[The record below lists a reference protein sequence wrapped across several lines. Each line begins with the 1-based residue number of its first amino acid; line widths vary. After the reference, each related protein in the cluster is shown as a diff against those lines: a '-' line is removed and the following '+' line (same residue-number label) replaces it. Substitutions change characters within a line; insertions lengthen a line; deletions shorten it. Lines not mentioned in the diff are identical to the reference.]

1 MRRAGRPPSELVT
14 VVVALLGARSAASL
28 LGWARTRSPGAVRPI
43 ATRWRHASVV
53 LACAVAAAC
62 WDGPTSTLEPI
73 PVVSLTLVEGDSLQV
88 ASVTITTPGDSV
100 VPVLAVPVAAGSVD
114 LEIEDDS
121 GQVWSLAPTTTL
133 GKFTAA
139 MSPRRGARYQLRGSV
154 TGRAIAVDTRAPTV
168 FALTTPAADTI
179 TAADTAACNG
189 HHPGLCVPYAVVA
202 EDGLAVTFAVTNSA
216 HEREYVF
223 ADQGQ
228 VYWITRS
235 DDVRDLFA
243 IARVS
248 AGRPEARWLGNRR
261 EVLVTFGVN
270 LVVRR
275 KLYIP

>member
-1 MRRAGRPPSELVT
+1 M
-14 VVVALLGARSAASL
+14 
-28 LGWARTRSPGAVRPI
+28 
-43 ATRWRHASVV
+43 
-53 LACAVAAAC
+53 
-62 WDGPTSTLEPI
+62 
-73 PVVSLTLVEGDSLQV
+73 SLTLVEGDSVQV

-100 VPVLAVPVAAGSVD
+100 VPDRGVPVPAGSVQ

-121 GQVWSLAPTTTL
+121 GQVWPLAPTTTL

-154 TGRAIAVDTRAPTV
+154 MGRAIAVETRAPTV
-168 FALTTPAADTI
+168 FALTTPEADTI
-179 TAADTAACNG
+179 TAADTAPCAG
-189 HHPGLCVPYAVVA
+189 SYGGVCVPYAVDA
-202 EDGLAVTFAVTNSA
+202 EDGLAVIFTVTNGA

-228 VYWITRS
+228 IHWITRS

-243 IARVS
+243 IALVS
-248 AGRPEARWLGNRR
+248 AGRPEARWLGNRE